1 MRKFLAILF
10 LAAAIF
16 FGWSFKY
23 TYSTKLQEPDIDK
36 ELKKVATKSYLESKI
51 KNALETKNLD
61 EAQSY
66 ISLAKYL
73 NINID
78 KELLQEYQK
87 EQKPMAAALRSVKDF
102 AKGFISGK
110 SSNSAS
116 LSGSV
121 VSDFTIVGDLRDT
134 YIEGSKYLNSEP
146 YDKFLL
152 NISLIGL
159 AITASSYASFGATAP
174 VKTGV
179 SIIKS
184 GYKSGKL
191 SKGFI
196 KILDKKLSK
205 SVNLKLLKKADFS
218 SFSKMKQS
226 SKIVAKSI
234 NPKPLEALLKQLNRI
249 NKNTSLSDS
258 VKLLKYVKSEK
269 DLAKLVKL
277 SNKYKKGTLA
287 VFKTLGKRVLRA
299 GKVVV
304 KYSVKFVLNIAG
316 FVLSVIGFLVS
327 LSILIKKR
335 NYAI

>member
-1 MRKFLAILF
+1 MRNFLVILF
-10 LAAAIF
+10 LIAAIF

-23 TYSTKLQEPDIDK
+23 TYSTKLQEPNIDK

-51 KNALETKNLD
+51 KNALKSENLD

-73 NINID
+73 NIKID
-78 KELLQEYQK
+78 KELLNKYQNQ
-87 EQKPMAAALRSVKDF
+87 QKPIAKAIRSVKDF

-159 AITASSYASFGATAP
+159 AITASTYASFGATAP

-218 SFSKMKQS
+218 SFAKMKQS
-226 SKIVAKSI
+226 SKIIAKSI
-234 NPKPLEALLKQLNRI
+234 NPKPLEALLKQLSI
-249 NKNTSLSDS
+249 LQKNSSFSDS
-258 VKLLKYVKSEK
+258 VKLLKYVKNEK

-287 VFKTLGKRVLRA
+287 VFKILGKKALRA

-304 KYSVKFVLNIAG
+304 KYTTKFVLNIAG
-316 FVLSVIGFLVS
+316 FILSVLGFLVS
-327 LSILIKKR
+327 LYILTKKR
-335 NYAI
+335 YYAI